1 MSCRLDGFDYTKPLF
16 YMVTLK
22 KRAGVPAFSEIVT
35 PGRCQTNAIT
45 RAMLDSLRGFARQW
59 PCVEPIECFTIMPD
73 HLHLLLKIRPGE
85 KRLSLP
91 RLVPVLMRHLEKAVA
106 GAYTMVVLGYSCYEG
121 DVLTLTS
128 PTSAAFTA
136 GRVGETFACTQELS
150 ISNTGAVEISATLDR
165 IVSKLYLVSDDH
177 RPEGADK
184 IRMTFGGGAK
194 AFNPSTGLSTSN
206 AGFSNTVNI
215 STEVGKRSGS
225 ISYLFLNS
233 AEQTMDVT
241 IDVLDADDAVLYH
254 KIVRNVPFQ
263 VNRSTKLA
271 GDVYTATA
279 PGATSFQLNAD
290 WEDEET
296 ITF

>member
-1 MSCRLDGFDYTKPLF
+1 MFKKLSFIALAAILAASCSK
-16 YMVTLK
+16 
-22 KRAGVPAFSEIVT
+22 SS
-35 PGRCQTNAIT
+35 QT
-45 RAMLDSLRGFARQW
+45 
-59 PCVEPIECFTIMPD
+59 
-73 HLHLLLKIRPGE
+73 
-85 KRLSLP
+85 
-91 RLVPVLMRHLEKAVA
+91 LVPVTVHVQDFRITIDTFADTKATPATEYSNLKALTLAFYSGETEVFKSTQFQA
-106 GAYTMVVLGYSCYEG
+106 DAAFGNFSLNLPLGAYTMVVLGYSCYEG